1 MFSMNKLI
9 FIVLVSAM
17 ISPIQ
22 GNTQSNRDILN
33 QLEEMQ
39 FDRELRELERELQ
52 RQNNRQYSP
61 PPPPSPPYRNT
72 QTEAQR
78 NESAKISNLSYSEYL
93 RRDELGE
100 ALCKKYQGDSQNYIK
115 NWLTCYRATLLNI
128 SFTEM
133 EERDFKAQKK
143 CSGFEVEKKKKCV
156 RDVVV
161 LNK

>member
-1 MFSMNKLI
+1 
-9 FIVLVSAM
+9 M

-22 GNTQSNRDILN
+22 AQAQTNRDILN

-39 FDRELRELERELQ
+39 FDRELRELERDLQ
-52 RQNNRQYSP
+52 RQNNRQQLP
-61 PPPPSPPYRNT
+61 LPPPSPPYRNT
-72 QTEAQR
+72 LTEAQR
-78 NESAKISNLSYSEYL
+78 NENAKVWNLSYSEYL
-93 RRDELGE
+93 RRDEMGE
-100 ALCKKYQGDSQNYIK
+100 ALCNKYQGGTQSHIK

-143 CSGFEVEKKKKCV
+143 CSRFEVEKKRKCV